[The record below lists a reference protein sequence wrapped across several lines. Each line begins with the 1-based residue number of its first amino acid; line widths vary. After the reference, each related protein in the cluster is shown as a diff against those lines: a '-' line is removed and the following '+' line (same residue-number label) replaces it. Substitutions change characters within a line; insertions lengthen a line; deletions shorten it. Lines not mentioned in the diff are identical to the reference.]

1 MNDNIMFEYDGYQ
14 YIYSLLYNNHVIK
27 IVELDINKN
36 KRQELILEFNK
47 NYIISIN
54 NLENRKLN
62 LDDEICFNFKIDNNN
77 LLYSVFLCFL
87 GNKRSIII
95 QDRYM
100 RQKYLIIEISRES
113 INIKLVNCY
122 LSDDYA
128 NTTIQVPDS
137 DSNKIGELY
146 NKIYNTIVDY
156 NRINYIK
163 KNTIYKVF

>member
-128 NTTIQVPDS
+128 NTTIQVLDS

-156 NRINYIK
+156 NRINSYQK
-163 KNTIYKVF
+163 KHHL

>member
-77 LLYSVFLCFL
+77 LLYSVF
-87 GNKRSIII
+87 
-95 QDRYM
+95 
-100 RQKYLIIEISRES
+100 
-113 INIKLVNCY
+113 
-122 LSDDYA
+122 YA
-128 NTTIQVPDS
+128 
-137 DSNKIGELY
+137 
-146 NKIYNTIVDY
+146 
-156 NRINYIK
+156 
-163 KNTIYKVF
+163 F

>member
-1 MNDNIMFEYDGYQ
+1 
-14 YIYSLLYNNHVIK
+14 
-27 IVELDINKN
+27 
-36 KRQELILEFNK
+36 
-47 NYIISIN
+47 
-54 NLENRKLN
+54 
-62 LDDEICFNFKIDNNN
+62 
-77 LLYSVFLCFL
+77 
-87 GNKRSIII
+87 
-95 QDRYM
+95 M

-156 NRINYIK
+156 NRINSYQK
-163 KNTIYKVF
+163 HHL

>member
-1 MNDNIMFEYDGYQ
+1 MNDNIIFEYDGYQ

-156 NRINYIK
+156 NRINSYQK
-163 KNTIYKVF
+163 KHHL